1 MLVWLLRWQC
11 CGGGRWRCRGSQTA
25 ALSSWETRL
34 FTPLGVS
41 FCFLFSCCQAS
52 SPSVFPCLFLSQTL
66 PCFNPSSLSLSL
78 SFSLPSAFFFS
89 FSSSR
94 PPPLLLALSGIYR
107 AKGSGGVPIAALS
120 CAWGVGPSC
129 PATVP
134 G

>member
-34 FTPLGVS
+34 FTPLVFRFAFSSLVVKHLPLLYSPVYFSLKPSPVS
-41 FCFLFSCCQAS
+41 TRL
-52 SPSVFPCLFLSQTL
+52 L
-66 PCFNPSSLSLSL
+66 SLSLSL
-78 SFSLPSAFFFS
+78 SLSSAFFFS